1 MSSGVV
7 MAARAANNE
16 ANWSTG
22 TRAASSDGT
31 ATRPEALDRCTG
43 ASAADSEATGTRPA
57 ALDWSIDNCTIQRAL
72 AVLGDRWTF
81 VVMRELFN
89 GIRRFDEMRIR
100 TEIPRQVLSDRLTRL
115 VGEGLLRRE
124 PYREPGRRQRDE
136 YRLTSKGLALY
147 PVLVA
152 LNEWGS
158 AYYADEEGSPLAFSH
173 RDCGGEV
180 GVVLRCSEGHDLGRV
195 RDVAPAPGPGAHRRL
210 ERAGSA
216 RPADHGLL

>member
-1 MSSGVV
+1 MSWGVA
-7 MAARAANNE
+7 MQARAANSE
-16 ANWSTG
+16 
-22 TRAASSDGT
+22 GT
-31 ATRPEALDRCTG
+31 A
-43 ASAADSEATGTRPA
+43 SRPA
-57 ALDWSIDNCTIQRAL
+57 ALDWSISNCTIQRAL

-100 TEIPRQVLSDRLTRL
+100 TEIPRQVLSDRLARL

-136 YRLTSKGLALY
+136 YRLTSKGLDLY

-158 AYYADEEGSPLAFSH
+158 AYYADEEGSPLAFRH

-180 GVVLRCSEGHDLGRV
+180 GVVLRCGEGHDVGRV
-195 RDVAPAPGPGAHRRL
+195 RDVAPAPGPGAHRRG
-210 ERAGSA
+210 A
-216 RPADHGLL
+216 PAA